1 MVWNVLGNASKI
13 LNKKTLM
20 LPPLLLVLVLF
31 GVYYDYYMSKVMDNR
46 KAVVVSEP
54 WITEYYKNISKLQS
68 KIPKDLKLFSLTMN
82 ESEIGVTMNLLEVF
96 AQVMEKHN
104 LRYVINGGS
113 LLGIYRHHGPIPWD
127 DDLDVLADVDQKDRI
142 SKALETLSPEYVLY
156 KKGGF
161 PDDRWKLYSKENS
174 KQGYK
179 VKKWKWP
186 FLDIFWYKDKGTYIL
201 DIFRKNKMKS
211 SDFYPLRKRPFGNL
225 SIYAPCNVS
234 AKLTINKIDWNM
246 CVSNNYNHRKEIPVR
261 GNKISVP
268 CQKLYKY
275 FPFVHR
281 FNTEGVT
288 MEYLKAQDTVVSS
301 YKELP
306 CK

>member
-1 MVWNVLGNASKI
+1 MFHSLLAKAYKI
-13 LNKKTLM
+13 LYLKSAIG
-20 LPPLLLVLVLF
+20 LLLVILIF
-31 GVYYDYYMSKVMDNR
+31 GITSLHFNCVYKDIVNT
-46 KAVVVSEP
+46 EP
-54 WITEYYKNISKLQS
+54 WFTVYHKDMSKLQS
-68 KIPKDLKLFSLTMN
+68 VIPKDLKLFSLAMN
-82 ESEIGVTMNLLEVF
+82 KSEFGVTVKLLEVF
-96 AQVMEKHN
+96 TQVMEKHN

-142 SKALETLSPEYVLY
+142 SKALETLSPEYVLF
-156 KKGGF
+156 KGGGF
-161 PDDRWKLYSKENS
+161 SDGRWKLYSKEYS
-174 KQGYK
+174 KQGFK

-201 DIFRKNKMKS
+201 DIFRKNKMKRR
-211 SDFYPLRKRPFGNL
+211 DFYPLRKRPFGNL

-234 AKLTINKIDWNM
+234 AKLKINKIDWNM
-246 CVSNNYNHRKEIPVR
+246 CVSNNFNHRKEVR
-261 GNKISVP
+261 VKEKTIRVP

-281 FNTEGVT
+281 VNTEGVT
-288 MEYLKAQDTVVSS
+288 MEYLKAQDKIISS
-301 YKELP
+301 YKEIP